1 MPGGARGAG
10 GDRQR
15 VLPTRCGP
23 TPTAAFRKGNSV
35 PRTYGLRKPDHLSYL
50 IRCSSTTCEAAG
62 TIARSSLEE
71 RIEVRE
77 KTSQRPFASFSAASS
92 ITSSSSSLSRLP
104 FHNLD
109 FGPSHRNPVPSCHNT
124 NGRAGWHEECAAALI
139 QILTMPFVRERKL
152 HIICTID
159 GFQFDRYPDQLYCLC
174 MLYHKSNEVAV
185 EDFYMALRL
194 LVRRVRAGT
203 PPELQE
209 FSWTQNAVLVRLE
222 KGPATSADLARA
234 EGVRPQSMS
243 TALGLLEKKG
253 LVERKAHPT
262 DGRRINIKLTS
273 RGITL
278 RRNSK
283 EATYA
288 WLAGAIAELGRQE
301 QKTLFKAGE
310 LFKRMAEKS

>member
-1 MPGGARGAG
+1 
-10 GDRQR
+10 
-15 VLPTRCGP
+15 
-23 TPTAAFRKGNSV
+23 
-35 PRTYGLRKPDHLSYL
+35 
-50 IRCSSTTCEAAG
+50 
-62 TIARSSLEE
+62 
-71 RIEVRE
+71 
-77 KTSQRPFASFSAASS
+77 
-92 ITSSSSSLSRLP
+92 
-104 FHNLD
+104 
-109 FGPSHRNPVPSCHNT
+109 
-124 NGRAGWHEECAAALI
+124 
-139 QILTMPFVRERKL
+139 
-152 HIICTID
+152 
-159 GFQFDRYPDQLYCLC
+159 
-174 MLYHKSNEVAV
+174 MLAQKSNEVAV

-194 LVRRVRAGT
+194 LVRRVHRRA

-222 KGPATSADLARA
+222 RNGPATSADLARA

-253 LVERKAHPT
+253 LVERKPHPT
-262 DGRRINIKLTS
+262 DGRQINIKLTA

-288 WLAGAIAELGRQE
+288 WLAEAIAELHRQE